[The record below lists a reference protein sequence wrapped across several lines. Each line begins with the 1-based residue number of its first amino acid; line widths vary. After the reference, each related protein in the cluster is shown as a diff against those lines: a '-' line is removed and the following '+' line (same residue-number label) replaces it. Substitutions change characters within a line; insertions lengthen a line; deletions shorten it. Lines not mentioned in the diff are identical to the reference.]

1 MTPVRLKPAA
11 PLESSILP
19 LGHCVTGPGTA
30 VRNFSGNRCKSDC
43 RSRGCKFDSSLVPY
57 SPVENQNNLELD
69 FKVFFFADSCC
80 SDIVVD
86 ESN

>member
-1 MTPVRLKPAA
+1 MHPVILKCTPSEDRDRQGSRDEAYFRMFDVSYLRHEISNNVVYAQ
-11 PLESSILP
+11 
-19 LGHCVTGPGTA
+19 
-30 VRNFSGNRCKSDC
+30 SDQ
-43 RSRGCKFDSSLVPY
+43 S

>member
-1 MTPVRLKPAA
+1 MLYPNLCYNEVCYK
-11 PLESSILP
+11 
-19 LGHCVTGPGTA
+19 GTA
-30 VRNFSGNRCKSDC
+30 LFTYSPD
-43 RSRGCKFDSSLVPY
+43 